1 MGFQRW
7 PSTWSILVRM
17 PEILQQPTV
26 RAGDSHQAI
35 SRRDILK
42 WGIASPVLLAA
53 LAPSMRE
60 LVYMVVAMFYDSGD
74 DMHLLVELAFEYRN
88 LVWVF
93 PIAFAA
99 FTIHALQKPLVFQ
112 HHLIR
117 AVRYMKIVVA
127 VSVLCSLVIWT
138 FFEWTK
144 SFVIGSCLCV

>member
-42 WGIASPVLLAA
+42 WGIASSVLLAA
-53 LAPSMRE
+53 LTRS
-60 LVYMVVAMFYDSGD
+60 VQ
-74 DMHLLVELAFEYRN
+74 LLVETLVLMFYGFDDDVDLLAELVLEYSS
-88 LVWVF
+88 LVWIF

-99 FTIHALQKPLVFQ
+99 FTIHALRKPVVFQ
-112 HHLIR
+112 HFQIR

-127 VSVLCSLVIWT
+127 VSVPCLVVIWT
-138 FFEWTK
+138 FAVLTIAPCFDCQG
-144 SFVIGSCLCV
+144 I